1 MPFVLPLT
9 DQEAEN
15 ARLLDRLTK
24 QQEINQSL
32 RVEIEATKDAVS
44 SCKAEYD
51 DDIGTLKTENAE
63 LKAQVEKLK
72 AGELE
77 WQQAFRP
84 FGGCLTLF
92 GPSALGE
99 YLKVLNAENDKLKN
113 DLRLCAEGLIP
124 NDLIQRGIVETC
136 REKVKQLELEIER
149 LKAESI
155 RSVEENRKTILE
167 AKFDTWRELMGKY
180 ESDYNIEDEAEW
192 LIGEATHIS
201 DAIEIFNDL
210 YEEVRQTGD
219 EYIWQLKCDHE
230 RKWEVYQVYMD
241 DEGDYTLTEEEFE
254 ALKQEDNDPEEYGEY
269 TWKQGLTPEEI
280 AKGDTINPETG
291 EALTCDFCDKERKV
305 LTKRDAGYDE
315 WTCSTCHKEQY
326 PEQYEEKQ

>member
-32 RVEIEATKDAVS
+32 RVENAQLKADLEQKDADWNDWLNG
-44 SCKAEYD
+44 AFGD
-51 DDIGTLKTENAE
+51 DLYPISPSPEPEDFVEKVLSLRGEIEE
-63 LKAQVEKLK
+63 LKHREY
-72 AGELE
+72 
-77 WQQAFRP
+77 
-84 FGGCLTLF
+84 CLRQDAK
-92 GPSALGE
+92 GHSPSEVQE
-99 YLKVLNAENDKLKN
+99 YRDEIEELNAENDKLKN

-167 AKFDTWRELMGKY
+167 AKFSTWREEQAKY
-180 ESDYNIEDEAEW
+180 NPDYNMEEEAQW
-192 LIGEATHIS
+192 LIDETTHIS

-210 YEEVRQTGD
+210 YEEGGYGD

-230 RKWEVYQVYMD
+230 RKWEVYQVYMN

-254 ALKQEDNDPEEYGEY
+254 ALRQEDNDPEEYGEY
-269 TWKQGLTPEEI
+269 TWKQGLTAEEI
-280 AKGDTINPETG
+280 ARGDTINPETG
-291 EALTCDFCDKERKV
+291 EALN
-305 LTKRDAGYDE
+305 
-315 WTCSTCHKEQY
+315 Q
-326 PEQYEEKQ
+326 

>member
-32 RVEIEATKDAVS
+32 R
-44 SCKAEYD
+44 AE
-51 DDIGTLKTENAE
+51 N
-63 LKAQVEKLK
+63 EKLK

-210 YEEVRQTGD
+210 YEEGGYGD

-230 RKWEVYQVYMD
+230 RKWEVYQLYMD

-269 TWKQGLTPEEI
+269 TWKQGLTAEEI

-326 PEQYEEKQ
+326 PEQYEEEQ

>member
-32 RVEIEATKDAVS
+32 REDLAMKDRIIDRLREEKYQLSIKHDA
-44 SCKAEYD
+44 
-51 DDIGTLKTENAE
+51 ENAE
-63 LKAQVEKLK
+63 LKA
-72 AGELE
+72 ELE
-77 WQQAFRP
+77 QKDADWNDWLNKAFGDDLYP
-84 FGGCLTLF
+84 IS
-92 GPSALGE
+92 PSPEPDDFVA
-99 YLKVLNAENDKLKN
+99 KVQS
-113 DLRLCAEGLIP
+113 LRA
-124 NDLIQRGIVETC
+124 QV
-136 REKVKQLELEIER
+136 ER

-167 AKFDTWRELMGKY
+167 AKFDTWREVMGKY
-180 ESDYNIEDEAEW
+180 DSDYNMEDEAVW
-192 LIGEATHIS
+192 LIDEAGSHIS
-201 DAIEIFNDL
+201 DAIVIFNDL
-210 YEEVRQTGD
+210 YEESGIGD

-241 DEGDYTLTEEEFE
+241 DEGDYTLTEEEWE
-254 ALKQEDNDPEEYGEY
+254 AQNQEDNDPEEYGEY
-269 TWKQGLTPEEI
+269 TWKQGLTAEEI

-326 PEQYEEKQ
+326 PEQYEEEQ